1 MEIVGRTLTNFQ
13 VDSTGDSFRLN
24 FEAIDGQPASVTLPV
39 ECLSSLLM
47 TLPRLLEQ
55 ALKSKYRDDTL
66 KLVCPTGGWALE
78 AAGGSNQFILT
89 LNTPDGFKVS
99 FALSPEDADGLASS
113 LADADSAPLPVSIQ

>member
-1 MEIVGRTLTNFQ
+1 MELVGRTLTNFQ

-39 ECLSSLLM
+39 ECLNSLLM

-55 ALKSKYRDDTL
+55 ALKTKYRDDSL
-66 KLVCPTGGWALE
+66 KLVYPTGGWALE
-78 AAGGSNQFILT
+78 AAVGSNQLILT

-113 LADADSAPLPVSIQ
+113 LADVDATPLPTSIQ

>member
-55 ALKSKYRDDTL
+55 ALKTKYRDDTL
-66 KLVCPTGGWALE
+66 KLVYPTGGWALE

-113 LADADSAPLPVSIQ
+113 LADADSAPLPISIQ